1 MNYTKGEWKI
11 VHQDKPQQPFRV
23 YTIIKGLEYDIAD
36 VYIAIPNFQN
46 GTEANAN
53 LIAAAVNA
61 CQAVNP
67 DNPMAVAEAIK
78 DLYEACKEALNWFN
92 QQILDRYE
100 IDKSILNFDPQLS
113 MLAKAIAK
121 AERK

>member
-53 LIAAAVNA
+53 LISASPA
-61 CQAVNP
+61 
-67 DNPMAVAEAIK
+67 
-78 DLYEACKEALNWFN
+78 LYEALKKAWALLA
-92 QQILDRYE
+92 I
-100 IDKSILNFDPQLS
+100 KSHDQRIKVVADECGDA
-113 MLAKAIAK
+113 LAKAEGK
-121 AERK
+121 